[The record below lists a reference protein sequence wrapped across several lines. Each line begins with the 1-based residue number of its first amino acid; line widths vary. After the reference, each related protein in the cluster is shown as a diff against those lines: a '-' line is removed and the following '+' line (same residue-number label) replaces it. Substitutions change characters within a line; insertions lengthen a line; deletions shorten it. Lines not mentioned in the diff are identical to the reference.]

1 MNRSHWKSLFRLL
14 TLGGL
19 FGLLLLILMET
30 LWISPPERLPR
41 ALVLAVL
48 ALPLLLPLRGLLHG
62 RPRTHL
68 ATSLLVL
75 PYFLIGSWLAATP
88 ELLPYGLLMTGLSLT
103 LFTGCLGYA
112 RLRLRETAPSGA
124 QGGAGGDLSPGG
136 GARRAR

>member
-62 RPRTHL
+62 
-68 ATSLLVL
+68 
-75 PYFLIGSWLAATP
+75 
-88 ELLPYGLLMTGLSLT
+88 
-103 LFTGCLGYA
+103 
-112 RLRLRETAPSGA
+112 
-124 QGGAGGDLSPGG
+124 
-136 GARRAR
+136 